1 LFPIISEGH
10 GERLAGYGTFGVNG
24 PEDVGAAIDE
34 AKASGAEGLNFLS
47 SPLFAAPGSR
57 IYQIVM
63 ERTAAVRLPAI
74 FQWPEMAEAGA
85 VLGYGPPIADVYRQ
99 RARLT
104 AKVLRGA
111 KPVDLPVEQPTKF
124 ELVINLKT
132 SKAIGHEVP
141 AGLVLRADKLIE

>member
-1 LFPIISEGH
+1 MSLS
-10 GERLAGYGTFGVNG
+10 TFGVNG

-34 AKASGAEGLNFLS
+34 AKASGAKGLNFLS
-47 SPLFAAPGSR
+47 SPLFAAQGSR

-85 VLGYGPPIADVYRQ
+85 VLGYGPPVADDIASAHGSRRKFYVR
-99 RARLT
+99 
-104 AKVLRGA
+104 
-111 KPVDLPVEQPTKF
+111 KPADLPVEQPTKF

-132 SKAIGHEVP
+132 SKAIGP
-141 AGLVLRADKLIE
+141 RGSSGACTSR